1 MSLAEG
7 VAGLLLISGSVLL
20 VVAGVGIVR
29 FPHFYT
35 RLHAAGVIDTLAA
48 GLFLAGIGV
57 LFGATL
63 GTVKL
68 LMIFVFLLFTSP
80 TACHAL
86 ARSAWL
92 AGLREPAATIENAED
107 SKSAG
112 EPR

>member
-1 MSLAEG
+1 MSLAEW

-57 LFGATL
+57 LFGASL

-68 LMIFVFLLFTSP
+68 LLVFVFLLFTSP

-92 AGLREPAATIENAED
+92 AGLREPAAPIESAED
-107 SKSAG
+107 GKSAG